1 LIDVNQI
8 KDWKAIFI
16 FNEESFK
23 NEKNDQVLQAIVKKL
38 NNFYLSY
45 SFNLKVKSDKFVYF
59 ASFLIQIN
67 NYGLKIHKKSM
78 LTTKTIQ
85 KAWMKTI
92 TYVPN
97 SGKISTWMS
106 RNKVI
111 NIPSHNL
118 KQ

>member
-1 LIDVNQI
+1 MI
-8 KDWKAIFI
+8 KYSKL
-16 FNEESFK
+16 S
-23 NEKNDQVLQAIVKKL
+23 LKKF

-45 SFNLKVKSDKFVYF
+45 SFNPKVKSEKFVYF

-67 NYGLKIHKKSM
+67 NYGLKIQKKKKTM

-92 TYVPN
+92 TYVLDF
-97 SGKISTWMS
+97 GKISTWMS
-106 RNKVI
+106 RNKVK